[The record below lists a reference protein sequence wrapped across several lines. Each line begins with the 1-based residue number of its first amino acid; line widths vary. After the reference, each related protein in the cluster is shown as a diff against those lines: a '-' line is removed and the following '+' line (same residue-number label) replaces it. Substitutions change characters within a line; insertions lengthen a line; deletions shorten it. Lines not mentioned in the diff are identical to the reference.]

1 MFEHT
6 YKTLEK
12 SLSKGWG
19 KDIGSIA
26 YNKPDWELAQ
36 NLRYNTAVFA
46 AFKQN
51 KEIQDAYKLL
61 VDEKGNARTWREF
74 YGEARKASEQYNKL
88 WLQTEFNQASHSAM
102 TARRWQEF
110 QANKDL
116 YPNLKYVTAGDERV
130 RDTHAILDG
139 KIFPMDHPFWDKYY
153 PPNGW
158 GCRCTVQQTDEDP
171 EEEVPMDLPSMPSYM
186 YNNPGKTARIYS
198 EDHPYY
204 KSERGKEVI
213 NWVRQMIKPSADI
226 TKSFESYQA
235 FGASYKKMYF
245 NGNNGGY
252 QVAHNLHNFDR
263 IGGKY
268 EKTVGRKLAD
278 IGKGVEYMP
287 EGVLNR
293 IDLRV
298 DGELFEV
305 KGTAAKTSQAIKKAL
320 LNARSKGAENVI
332 LHMDKGF
339 DFEVAKKGIGRALGV
354 ERTLP
359 DVYYFNKEGQLAS
372 LYKKSRP

>member
-1 MFEHT
+1 MFDHT

-19 KDIGSIA
+19 KDIGGIA
-26 YNKPDWELAQ
+26 YNKHDWEFTQ

-61 VDEKGNARTWREF
+61 VDEKGNARTWKEF

-130 RDTHAILDG
+130 RDTHAILDD
-139 KIFPMDHPFWDKYY
+139 KIFPIDHPFWDKYY

-186 YNNPGKTARIYS
+186 YNNPGKTARIYG

-235 FGASYKKMYF
+235 FDASYKKMYF

-305 KGTAAKTSQAIKKAL
+305 KGTAAKTSHAIKKAL